1 MKQKTK
7 LLWLLLATFVIFAIL
22 FCSFTKRVDFHD
34 SPQYI
39 NTAKEFA
46 GLSIAPV
53 YTGHASTY
61 PFFISLFLKFFPFY
75 LTVKLVNISWL
86 ILIGLVLYLITKD
99 IKSFILWMFSPLVWY
114 VSIIITPI
122 VVVSFSLIL
131 AYFFLL
137 KWEKNH
143 KKIYFVLSGLSL
155 GLSLLVWSG
164 ALVFV
169 LFFLVAFFFNN
180 RVKELM
186 FYLIFTLVGI
196 IFRFV
201 FDTITFGF
209 PIYSYVRAFGT
220 VIARRL
226 GATSGSAADHF
237 ILKEGFKSF
246 IRLTFFVS
254 PLAFFLYKINFKK
267 YKRELVFIL
276 LSAFFIIYYQID
288 FYPILV
294 APFFI
299 VLLSKVLSKKQVMAS
314 ILLSIIIIPL
324 LTSSYFVQSQENV
337 IAEDLRDIYQEFG
350 YEKVIAG
357 DVHGSFS
364 TASLNSAYWY
374 DAKPKV
380 LWASDYKMFLNNQ
393 TEASHYTLKS
403 NPKINTA
410 RILEF
415 SAKVKRDITL
425 DSEFEGLPLLAFDNE
440 KSLIEQIPKGY
451 QKIKC
456 YRLIC
461 AYEPILNIS

>member
-7 LLWLLLATFVIFAIL
+7 LLWLLLAAFVIFAIL
-22 FCSFTKRVDFHD
+22 FCFFAKRIDFHD

-86 ILIGLVLYLITKD
+86 IMIGLVLYLITKD

-169 LFFLVAFFFNN
+169 LFFLITFFFSKSLKKL
-180 RVKELM
+180 VY
-186 FYLIFTLVGI
+186 YLIFVLQGVL
-196 IFRFV
+196 FRFI
-201 FDTITFGF
+201 FDTKVYGF
-209 PIYSYVRAFGT
+209 PFYSYIRPYGSVM
-220 VIARRL
+220 ARRL
-226 GATSGSAADHF
+226 DSIQGGTTDSFRGDLIIGVIAKLMIF
-237 ILKEGFKSF
+237 ICPLSF
-246 IRLTFFVS
+246 FI
-254 PLAFFLYKINFKK
+254 YKLDFKK
-267 YKRELVFIL
+267 YKREVLFSVLSLLFI
-276 LSAFFIIYYQID
+276 FYYQVE
-288 FYPILV
+288 FYPMLI
-294 APFFI
+294 APFLIIF
-299 VLLSKVLSKKQVMAS
+299 LSKVLSKKQVMIS

-324 LTSSYFVQSQENV
+324 LTSSYFIQSQEN
-337 IAEDLRDIYQEFG
+337 IRAEDLRDIYQEFG

-357 DVHGSFS
+357 NVHGSFS

-374 DAKPKV
+374 DTKPKV
-380 LWASDYKMFLNNQ
+380 LWASDYKMYLNNE
-393 TEASHYTLKS
+393 TYVNHYS
-403 NPKINTA
+403 ISPNPKINTV
-410 RILEF
+410 RILEI
-415 SAKVKRDITL
+415 SAAVKRNICI
-425 DSEFEGLPLLAFDNE
+425 DSEFEGLPLLAYENE
-440 KSLIEQIPKGY
+440 DVPEGF

-456 YRLIC
+456 YRMVC
-461 AYEPILNIS
+461 VYEPKLL